1 MNLWFSTHFLVVGL
15 FLSSSAVTPEECQP
29 LVTPLSLADPS
40 MMYGRMNFIMGYV
53 DNNAYDAILK
63 STKSSWGKI
72 TASPFRPGDV
82 VMSQWNKINGT
93 CFTSTVNVTIDG
105 DTAKVAL
112 PNITSEFHVLPS
124 CQGCLVFSINNTD
137 RNLNKIH
144 QLLKIGG
151 TFPEEEVIIRAVY
164 LLGSESTLKDS
175 DLERF
180 KQQASCL
187 GFSGEP
193 DYHYDPKNGFCDE
206 GESIK
211 MTFN

>member
-53 DNNAYDAILK
+53 DIDVYDTILK
-63 STKSSWGKI
+63 STESSWMKI
-72 TASPFRPGDV
+72 TPSPSRTGVV
-82 VMSQWNKINGT
+82 VMSQASKINGT
-93 CFTSTVNVTIDG
+93 CFNLTVNVTIDG
-105 DTAKVAL
+105 DTVTSSL
-112 PNITSEFHVLPS
+112 PNFTSEFHVLPS
-124 CQGCLVFSINNTD
+124 CQGCLVFSINNTA
-137 RNLNKIH
+137 RNLNKIP

-151 TFPEEEVIIRAVY
+151 TFPEEEVTNRAVY
-164 LLGSESTLKDS
+164 LLGSESILKDS

>member
-40 MMYGRMNFIMGYV
+40 MMYGRTNFIMGYV

-63 STKSSWGKI
+63 STESSWGKI

-105 DTAKVAL
+105 DTARAAL

-124 CQGCLVFSINNTD
+124 CQGCLVFSINNTA

-144 QLLKIGG
+144 QLLKVGG
-151 TFPEEEVIIRAVY
+151 TFPEEEVISRAVY

-193 DYHYDPKNGFCDE
+193 NYHYDPKNGFCDE

-211 MTFN
+211 ITFN